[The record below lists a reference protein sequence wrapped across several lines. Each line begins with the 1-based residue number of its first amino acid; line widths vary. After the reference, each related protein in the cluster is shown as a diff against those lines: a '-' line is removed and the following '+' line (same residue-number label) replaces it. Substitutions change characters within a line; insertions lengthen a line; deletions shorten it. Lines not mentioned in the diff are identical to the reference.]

1 MNIICSTVEAVTA
14 TTQLIGTAVGNLSV
28 VWSWCSGLYHTV
40 AGPLIGGACGTALSF
55 CQDFIGAFPGAIGTV
70 IQSFTVK

>member
-1 MNIICSTVEAVTA
+1 MDSICGIIEAVTA
-14 TTQLIGTAVGNLSV
+14 TVKLCGVGVGSLSI
-28 VWSWCSGLYHTV
+28 VWSHCSGIYHMV
-40 AGPLIGGACGTALSF
+40 AGPLIGGGCGTALSF